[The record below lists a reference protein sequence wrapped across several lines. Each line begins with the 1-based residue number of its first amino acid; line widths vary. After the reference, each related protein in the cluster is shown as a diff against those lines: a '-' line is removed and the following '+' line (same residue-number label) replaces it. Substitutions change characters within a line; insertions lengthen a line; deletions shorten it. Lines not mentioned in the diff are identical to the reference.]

1 MKVRHL
7 KSFPQ
12 HTNYEEYR
20 GGGKINWPHVAY
32 CIKENEV
39 HYDTSPYGIKYLFK
53 PEDTFTKTATG
64 LSITPKVLPTLQYEG
79 FSFSNVPY
87 QLQINNDFSYV
98 NENNIWKL
106 KIKNI
111 QTKWL
116 FRLTEIEGYREYD
129 INVQVDIFSDENLTD
144 WMSNR
149 LNEVAFYHYQ
159 SRYDGSEDDNYT
171 YYFRQLKK
179 INDNNYR
186 YTFTPFCEDMH
197 GSYFMTEY
205 DLSYA
210 NSNKPSNLQFKISF
224 YINHTG

>member
-1 MKVRHL
+1 
-7 KSFPQ
+7 
-12 HTNYEEYR
+12 
-20 GGGKINWPHVAY
+20 
-32 CIKENEV
+32 
-39 HYDTSPYGIKYLFK
+39 
-53 PEDTFTKTATG
+53 
-64 LSITPKVLPTLQYEG
+64 
-79 FSFSNVPY
+79 
-87 QLQINNDFSYV
+87 
-98 NENNIWKL
+98 
-106 KIKNI
+106 
-111 QTKWL
+111 
-116 FRLTEIEGYREYD
+116 
-129 INVQVDIFSDENLTD
+129 
-144 WMSNR
+144 MSNR